1 MFLILQD
8 LKKDLKNHLYNVM
21 KQIQCP
27 EKDLAADELMM
38 LPNELKFRIFVIC
51 KFFPLSPSNN
61 FPHGNVNMVSQLFCR
76 DRRCPKRPALCVHSC
91 FREFRNK
98 LGGKRKTLQ

>member
-8 LKKDLKNHLYNVM
+8 LKKDLKNHQYNVM

-38 LPNELKFRIFVIC
+38 LPNELKFRIFVI
-51 KFFPLSPSNN
+51 
-61 FPHGNVNMVSQLFCR
+61 
-76 DRRCPKRPALCVHSC
+76 
-91 FREFRNK
+91 
-98 LGGKRKTLQ
+98 